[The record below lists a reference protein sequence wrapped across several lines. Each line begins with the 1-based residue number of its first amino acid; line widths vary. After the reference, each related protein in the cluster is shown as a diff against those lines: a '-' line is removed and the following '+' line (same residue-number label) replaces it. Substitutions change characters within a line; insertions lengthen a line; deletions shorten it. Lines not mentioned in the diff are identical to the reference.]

1 MENENNIQQGTL
13 TTINKKKN
21 SRKRQRRKLAW
32 LFTLTGITAVVLIVE
47 TYAWFIGTGSIQ
59 TSEFQIG
66 VSTEK
71 SLFLSL
77 DGERWSENLTI
88 SKENILGR
96 YIANR

>member
-1 MENENNIQQGTL
+1 MENENNIQQDTL

-47 TYAWFIGTGSIQ
+47 TYAWFSGTGSIQ

-77 DGERWSENLTI
+77 DGERWSDRI
-88 SKENILGR
+88 YQRRG
-96 YIANR
+96 